1 MSTFDKREDAY
12 ENKFA
17 HDEELQF
24 KAFAKAYKLLGLWA
38 AEKLGKSGA
47 AADDYAKGLV
57 AEGVVK
63 HDFEAAIIAQI
74 LKDFV
79 GAGVGAV
86 GTPDHAPFRGIPR
99 SGAQRN
105 QERLRLR
112 RLRFS

>member
-47 AADDYAKGLV
+47 AAEDYAKGLV

-63 HDFEAAIIAQI
+63 HDSKAIIAQI

-79 GAGVGAV
+79 GAGVEQSEHQI
-86 GTPDHAPFRGIPR
+86 TRHFEEFHALALNEIKNG
-99 SGAQRN
+99 
-105 QERLRLR
+105 
-112 RLRFS
+112 

>member
-38 AEKLGKSGA
+38 AEKLGKAGA

-63 HDFEAAIIAQI
+63 HDSAAIIAQI
-74 LKDFV
+74 VKDFS
-79 GAGVGAV
+79 GAGVAQSEHQI
-86 GTPDHAPFRGIPR
+86 TRHFEEFHAIAIDQVKNG
-99 SGAQRN
+99 
-105 QERLRLR
+105 
-112 RLRFS
+112 

>member
-24 KAFAKAYKLLGLWA
+24 KAAARATKMLGLWA

-47 AADDYAKGLV
+47 AAEDYAKGLV

-63 HDFEAAIIAQI
+63 HDSAAIVAQI

-79 GAGVGAV
+79 AAGVAQSEHQIGRHYEEF
-86 GTPDHAPFRGIPR
+86 HAQSLDAIKNG
-99 SGAQRN
+99 
-105 QERLRLR
+105 
-112 RLRFS
+112 